1 LGPDIKRLILIIGP
15 TGVGK
20 SAAAMA
26 LAGAIGG
33 EIINCDSIQVYRGFD
48 IGTDKPSPEDRLKV
62 PHHLLDIVDGFTQFT
77 AADFAARAMDAIEAI
92 LLRKNLPFV
101 VGGTGLYFKALL
113 DGLFP
118 GPGRDEETR
127 RTLEQ
132 EAEKMGLEPL
142 WKRLEAVDPAYAK
155 KIGKKDKIRIIRA
168 LEIYALTLTPISEH
182 FLRTKS
188 RLENFHILKIGLKLP
203 REELYRRIETRVDR
217 MFERGLV
224 REVQELLA
232 AGVDEK
238 APPFRALGYKYVL
251 KLVRNEITPEEAVAL
266 TKIDTRHYAKRQMTW
281 FAKMKDV
288 NWYSPHDLPPI
299 AYFLEKNL
307 ESQDNIM
314 DNPPASPFN
323 KGGRGR
329 I

>member
-33 EIINCDSIQVYRGFD
+33 EIINCDSMQVYQDFD

-62 PHHLLDIVDGFTQFT
+62 HHHLLDIVDGFTQFT
-77 AADFAARAMDAIEAI
+77 AADFAARALDAIEAI
-92 LLRKNLPFV
+92 LSRKNIPFV

-118 GPGRDEETR
+118 GPARDEEIR
-127 RTLEQ
+127 RTLDQ
-132 EAEKMGLEPL
+132 EAEDSGLELL

-155 KIGKKDKIRIIRA
+155 RIGKKDKIRIIRA
-168 LEIYALTLTPISEH
+168 LEIYALTGTPISEH

-188 RLENFHILKIGLKLP
+188 RLEDFHILKIGLKLP
-203 REELYRRIETRVDR
+203 RPELYRRIEARIDR

-224 REVQELLA
+224 QEVQELLA

-251 KLVRNEITPEEAVAL
+251 KFVRNEITLEEAVAL

-281 FAKMKDV
+281 FSKMKDIY
-288 NWYSPHDLPPI
+288 WYSSQDLPVMI
-299 AYFLEKNL
+299 SLVKSRL
-307 ESQDNIM
+307 
-314 DNPPASPFN
+314 
-323 KGGRGR
+323 G
-329 I
+329 